1 MERPDCAGFS
11 PLSLCECT
19 FASCVTVVRQL
30 RDQLGHHCGN
40 FGIFIWRF
48 LGFPPAR
55 ILCWA
60 QLCRHSY
67 CGTQTE
73 CFRIQHLDK
82 RDQHNPLSAWLL
94 YQRETSNST
103 FVKFLFT
110 LRAAEVVKKK
120 EKSKPEGQYTAW
132 RSFKEMMA
140 NRNYVLLFTCTNFIY
155 GIMVAFPPMLSN
167 IVAPFN
173 N

>member
-1 MERPDCAGFS
+1 
-11 PLSLCECT
+11 
-19 FASCVTVVRQL
+19 
-30 RDQLGHHCGN
+30 
-40 FGIFIWRF
+40 
-48 LGFPPAR
+48 
-55 ILCWA
+55 
-60 QLCRHSY
+60 
-67 CGTQTE
+67 
-73 CFRIQHLDK
+73 
-82 RDQHNPLSAWLL
+82 
-94 YQRETSNST
+94 
-103 FVKFLFT
+103 
-110 LRAAEVVKKK
+110 VVKKK